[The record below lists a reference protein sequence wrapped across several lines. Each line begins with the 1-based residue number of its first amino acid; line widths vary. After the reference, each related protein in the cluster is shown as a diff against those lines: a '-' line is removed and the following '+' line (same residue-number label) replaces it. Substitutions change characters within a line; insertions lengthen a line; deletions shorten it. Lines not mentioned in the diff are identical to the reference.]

1 MIIEALMQVVY
12 VLFELLTVPISIPSL
27 PDGIQSVMDQAFS
40 YLEAG
45 MGILANYTDLGYLL
59 TLFGIIIA
67 VDVGVL
73 LYKLVMWIIRKI
85 PMLGMS

>member
-12 VLFELLTVPISIPSL
+12 RLFAILTSNINIPPLPEGISDIMSEVL
-27 PDGIQSVMDQAFS
+27 G
-40 YLEAG
+40 YLETG
-45 MGILANYTDLGYLL
+45 MALLANYTDLGYLL
-59 TLFGIIIA
+59 VLFGVIIA

-85 PMLGMS
+85 PMVGIS

>member
-12 VLFELLTVPISIPSL
+12 RLFAILTSNINIPPLPEGISDIMSEVL
-27 PDGIQSVMDQAFS
+27 G
-40 YLEAG
+40 YLETG
-45 MGILANYTDLGYLL
+45 MGLLANYTDLGYLVV
-59 TLFGIIIA
+59 LFGVIIA

-85 PMLGMS
+85 PMVGIS

>member
-12 VLFELLTVPISIPSL
+12 RLFAILTSSINIPPLPEGISDIMSEVL
-27 PDGIQSVMDQAFS
+27 G
-40 YLEAG
+40 YLETG
-45 MGILANYTDLGYLL
+45 MALLANYTDLGYLL
-59 TLFGIIIA
+59 VLFGVIIA

-85 PMLGMS
+85 PMVGIS